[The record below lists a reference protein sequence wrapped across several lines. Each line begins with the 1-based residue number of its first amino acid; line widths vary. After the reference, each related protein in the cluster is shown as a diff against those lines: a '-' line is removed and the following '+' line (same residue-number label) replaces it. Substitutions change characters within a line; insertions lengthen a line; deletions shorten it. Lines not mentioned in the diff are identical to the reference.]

1 MQIQTNERIFICGM
15 TGSGKSVFAK
25 KFLPFYPRVVFHD
38 REFGN
43 SDLIQQYHFT
53 PVHDPETLLMYI
65 QKGKKRILYQP
76 AQGGEK
82 EGIEDF
88 NRVCEIVFKT
98 RNIALMVD
106 EVSSV
111 VKGQN
116 APYWYGEIQRLGR
129 KYNVGCISLTQ
140 RPMKI
145 DQTILSE
152 SEHMFIFKLKM
163 PQDRAKIEDVCGEY
177 VDEIENSEGEYPN
190 VYDWKLKI
198 GLRSPKPE
206 DKLTDVEIKEKKKL
220 LDVKI
225 LLRTMPYYCFLQWN
239 AHQLILHEPV
249 RI

>member
-15 TGSGKSVFAK
+15 TGSGKTEFAK
-25 KFLPFYPRVVFHD
+25 RLLPFYPRVVFHD

-43 SDLIQQYHFT
+43 SDLIQHYHFT

-82 EGIEDF
+82 EGVEDF
-88 NRVCEIVFKT
+88 NRVCEIVFKS

-111 VKGQN
+111 VSGQN
-116 APYWYGEIQRLGR
+116 APFWFGEIQRLGR
-129 KYNVGCISLTQ
+129 KYNVGCISLIQ
-140 RPMKI
+140 RPMRI
-145 DQTILSE
+145 DQNLLSE
-152 SEHMFIFKLKM
+152 CEHMFIFKLKM
-163 PQDRAKIEDVCGEY
+163 PQDREKIEKVCGKYMDFGNNYEHP
-177 VDEIENSEGEYPN
+177 S

-198 GLRSPKPE
+198 GIRSQKPN
-206 DKLTDVEIKEKKKL
+206 DNLSKVEIKEKNTL
-220 LDVKI
+220 LDLKTM
-225 LLRTMPYYCFLQWN
+225 LQTMPYYHFIQWN
-239 AHQLILHEPV
+239 AHQMILHEPI

>member
-1 MQIQTNERIFICGM
+1 MQIQTNERVFICGM
-15 TGSGKSVFAK
+15 TGSGKSEFAK
-25 KFLPFYPRVVFHD
+25 RFLPFYPRVVFHD

-43 SDLIQQYHFT
+43 SDLIQNYHFT

-76 AQGGEK
+76 SQGGEK
-82 EGIEDF
+82 EGVEDF

-111 VKGQN
+111 VSGQN
-116 APYWYGEIQRLGR
+116 APYWFGEIQRLGR

-140 RPMKI
+140 RPMKL
-145 DQTILSE
+145 DQTLLSE

-163 PQDRAKIEDVCGEY
+163 DQDRVKISKVCGEY
-177 VDEIENSEGEYPN
+177 ADFDNDGEYPN

-198 GLRSPKPE
+198 GLRSLK
-206 DKLTDVEIKEKKKL
+206 TDHILSKVEIKEKNTPLKVVTML
-220 LDVKI
+220 Q
-225 LLRTMPYYCFLQWN
+225 TMPYYCFLQWN
-239 AHQLILHEPV
+239 AHQLILHEPI

>member
-15 TGSGKSVFAK
+15 TGSGKTEFAK
-25 KFLPFYPRVVFHD
+25 RFLPFYPRIVFHD

-82 EGIEDF
+82 EGVEDF

-98 RNIALMVD
+98 QNIALMVD

-111 VKGQN
+111 VSGQN
-116 APYWYGEIQRLGR
+116 APYWFGEIQRLGR

-140 RPMKI
+140 RPMKL
-145 DQTILSE
+145 DQTLLSE

-163 PQDRAKIEDVCGEY
+163 DQDRVKIAKVCGEY
-177 VDEIENSEGEYPN
+177 VDFGNEGEYPT
-190 VYDWKLKI
+190 VYEWKIKI
-198 GLRSPKPE
+198 GLRSPKPV
-206 DKLTDVEIKEKKKL
+206 DRLSKVEIKEKNTPLKVTTVL
-220 LDVKI
+220 Q
-225 LLRTMPYYCFLQWN
+225 TMPYYCFLQWN
-239 AHQLILHEPV
+239 AHQLILHEPI

>member
-15 TGSGKSVFAK
+15 TGSGKSEFAK

-53 PVHDPETLLMYI
+53 PINDPATLLIAI

-88 NRVCEIVFKT
+88 NHVCEIVFKT

-111 VKGQN
+111 VTGQN

-140 RPMKI
+140 RPMRI
-145 DQTILSE
+145 DQTLLSE
-152 SEHMFIFKLKM
+152 SEHMFLFKLKM
-163 PQDRAKIEDVCGEY
+163 PQDRDKIEKVCGKY
-177 VDEIENSEGEYPN
+177 MDFDIDSEHPS

-198 GLRSPKPE
+198 GIRNPKQE
-206 DKLTDVEIKEKKKL
+206 DRLSKVEIKEKNTL
-220 LDVKI
+220 LDIKTM
-225 LLRTMPYYCFLQWN
+225 LQTMPYYCFLQWN